1 MTVAH
6 YARTRAQD
14 QALGL
19 IEEGDEDTGEG
30 AVGQDDGEGLNT
42 LSEVRGI
49 NSVLQFRKI
58 QKDDFMRD
66 GPKPMSNLYHEKI
79 PNQIELFDNYGFI
92 VKSFH

>member
-66 GPKPMSNLYHEKI
+66 GPKPMSNLYDEKI